1 MKKNLFYYVFA
12 VLCTVTLFTSCSD
25 DNGGDTPNPVNPLV
39 GTYGLADYT
48 TENVTIPSEGEGEKD
63 KVIDNY
69 PVTSSLYADYVIN
82 GGDNDASNATFMVG
96 LLRMMGGAMLPQVL
110 SSVELKEDGNVVA
123 SYVENPVIQGT
134 DKLMGWGWAALSG
147 KYPAGTDITALAA
160 TSGFVTSPTGL
171 AMWSEN
177 NGKVMVKL
185 NITNILSVALGG
197 QDASEWEETINQ
209 ILNAEPAFLKQL
221 LGEIL
226 GIDLTKVSDA
236 TIKQLQGWALNG
248 IPMNKKEENGRLY
261 LYLDKFAFDSLLKPH
276 EDGQTS
282 DLSLIYGALYQ
293 AGIIPSE
300 ASAAIF
306 MIAGITTQWS
316 KTETFNIGLDLIKK

>member
-1 MKKNLFYYVFA
+1 MKKNLFYYMLA

-48 TENVTIPSEGEGEKD
+48 TENLTIPSEGEDEED
-63 KVIDNY
+63 NVIANY

-82 GGDNDASNATFMVG
+82 GGNNASYSTFMVG

-134 DKLMGWGWAALSG
+134 DKLMEWGFAALSG
-147 KYPAGTDITALAA
+147 NYPAGTDITALAA
-160 TSGFVTSPTGL
+160 TSGFVTSPIGL
-171 AMWSEN
+171 AVWSEK

-185 NITNILSVALGG
+185 NITNILSAALGD
-197 QDASEWEETINQ
+197 QDTSQLEEIINQ
-209 ILNAEPAFLKQL
+209 ILNAEPAALKQL
-221 LGEIL
+221 LGGIL
-226 GIDLTKVSDA
+226 GIDLTNVSD
-236 TIKQLQGWALNG
+236 TTVKQFQGWALNG

-261 LYLDKFAFDSLLKPH
+261 LYLDKSAFDSLLKPH
-276 EDGQTS
+276 EDGETS
-282 DLSLIYGALYQ
+282 DFSLIYGALYQ
-293 AGIIPSE
+293 AGIIPPE
-300 ASAAIF
+300 AGAAIF
-306 MIAGITTQWS
+306 MIAGITAQWDV
-316 KTETFNIGLDLIKK
+316 TETFNIGLDLIKK